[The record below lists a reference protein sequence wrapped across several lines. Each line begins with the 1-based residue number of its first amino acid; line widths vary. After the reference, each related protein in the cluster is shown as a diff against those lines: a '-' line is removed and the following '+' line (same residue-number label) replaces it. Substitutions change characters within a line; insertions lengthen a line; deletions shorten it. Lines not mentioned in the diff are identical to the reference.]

1 MKTLSKLLL
10 AAILTAPWAISSS
23 QAQISLVQA
32 DSIAKAYL
40 RTNWLPQWEDALPFL
55 LWLYT
60 PSADIYPE
68 SKNPDEENSFVYF
81 AQCNSTS
88 APHFILLV
96 NKESGQADSSNAVA
110 YPWADLR
117 AWRLSDLCWGTDPIR
132 NLSYQEANLILADS
146 LDARYSS
153 SYPNPFTVYAYP
165 DTSTLAAS
173 WSFEEEGIPASSSY
187 GMFSEAPA
195 TNVFFYFFIEE
206 KNDSLWTSLMSIEQE
221 PDSSIRLF
229 QSEPKFNQT
238 PLDLWT
244 YPAIYTHLRQVSN
257 EAFPET
263 ASAAQAGKLFPNV
276 PNPFSSVTRIL
287 YSLPESCRSAELKIL
302 DLQGRLV
309 QRLALDR
316 NGNDEAE
323 ISLDG
328 HASGL
333 YIGILLVDGIP
344 TDRLRLL
351 KTE

>member
-1 MKTLSKLLL
+1 MKNLSKLLL
-10 AAILTAPWAISSS
+10 AAILTAPLTISSS

-32 DSIAKAYL
+32 DSTAKAYL

-153 SYPNPFTVYAYP
+153 S
-165 DTSTLAAS
+165 
-173 WSFEEEGIPASSSY
+173 
-187 GMFSEAPA
+187 
-195 TNVFFYFFIEE
+195 
-206 KNDSLWTSLMSIEQE
+206 
-221 PDSSIRLF
+221 
-229 QSEPKFNQT
+229 
-238 PLDLWT
+238 
-244 YPAIYTHLRQVSN
+244 
-257 EAFPET
+257 
-263 ASAAQAGKLFPNV
+263 
-276 PNPFSSVTRIL
+276 
-287 YSLPESCRSAELKIL
+287 
-302 DLQGRLV
+302 
-309 QRLALDR
+309 
-316 NGNDEAE
+316 
-323 ISLDG
+323 
-328 HASGL
+328 
-333 YIGILLVDGIP
+333 
-344 TDRLRLL
+344 
-351 KTE
+351 